1 MIEDVSE
8 ELGGVTVPVTIII
21 GDRDQ
26 VEHEAALRRV
36 FARYIPHAKFLVLQ
50 GIGHL
55 SPLEGPD
62 TLADACKSMIHSLRG
77 SDR

>member
-1 MIEDVSE
+1 
-8 ELGGVTVPVTIII
+8 VTIII

-26 VEHEAALRRV
+26 VEHEAALRQV

-55 SPLEGPD
+55 SPLEAPD
-62 TLADACKSMIHSLRG
+62 ALADACKSMIRSLRG
-77 SDR
+77 SDRYDVAF